1 MEFRFLTLEDI
12 LELHDMQL
20 ESYGGAT
27 GIREPGLLESALMTP
42 QASFGGELVH
52 NGIFELAAAYAFH
65 LAENQP
71 FVDGNKRTA
80 LAAAL
85 VFLDWHHIEINDPDE
100 ELYDAMIGLAKKSLN
115 KSGLAKLFQKLSR

>member
-1 MEFRFLTLEDI
+1 MEFRFLTLEDV

-27 GIREPGLLESALMTP
+27 GVREQSLLESAVMTP

-52 NGIFELAAAYAFH
+52 NGVFELAAAYAFH
-65 LAENQP
+65 IAENQP

-85 VFLDWHHIEINDPDE
+85 VFLDWNHIEISDPNE
-100 ELYDAMIGLAKKSLN
+100 ELYDAMIGLAKKTLDKAS
-115 KSGLAKLFQKLSR
+115 LAKLFQKLSH

>member
-27 GIREPGLLESALMTP
+27 GIREQSLLESALMTP

-52 NGIFELAAAYAFH
+52 NGVFELAAAYAFH
-65 LAENQP
+65 IAENQP

-85 VFLDWHHIEINDPDE
+85 VFLDWHHIEINDPNE
-100 ELYDAMIGLAKKSLN
+100 ELYDAMIGLAKKTLD
-115 KSGLAKLFQKLSR
+115 KSGLAKLFEKLSH